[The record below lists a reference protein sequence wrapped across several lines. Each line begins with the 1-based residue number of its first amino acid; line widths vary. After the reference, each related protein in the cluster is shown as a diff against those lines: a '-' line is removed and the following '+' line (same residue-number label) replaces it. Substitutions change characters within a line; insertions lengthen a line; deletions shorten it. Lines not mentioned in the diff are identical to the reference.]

1 MPRVRRSGMSTI
13 DAMEDRA
20 AKVATGVEEAVLPDD
35 DPVDLLAHEKAV
47 FKTIKNLKRLKDE
60 NTINNLIKKII
71 PSASILGKL
80 QTPELKYFTKHLEG
94 ARKGNVENYKKVKAL
109 SKDIKERFEKKEVF

>member
-60 NTINNLIKKII
+60 NTINNLINKII
-71 PSASILGKL
+71 PSAGILGKL

>member
-35 DPVDLLAHEKAV
+35 DPVDLLAHEKSC
-47 FKTIKNLKRLKDE
+47 L
-60 NTINNLIKKII
+60 
-71 PSASILGKL
+71 
-80 QTPELKYFTKHLEG
+80 
-94 ARKGNVENYKKVKAL
+94 
-109 SKDIKERFEKKEVF
+109 